1 MDVFSASAGDPPPP
15 ALCQQ
20 HQGFCG
26 QTGTTWETRATG
38 FCAET
43 GALTGGWG
51 SALLGACGRGRG
63 RGSLQSC
70 EPGSPRAGGGLWRGS
85 RGAAPVKV
93 QGCDT
98 GWVASRRGPSGGR
111 SGDGKGRCHG
121 DEMEAACGD
130 PGGHAAPDVV
140 GREGLWRGLDRGLGT
155 EGGVRTDRA
164 RHLGKQGKKKKWVSG
179 WLGLKAP
186 ILPPMAVC
194 GPLWHLW

>member
-1 MDVFSASAGDPPPP
+1 MDVFSASAGDPPE
-15 ALCQQ
+15 LCQQ

-26 QTGTTWETRATG
+26 QTGTTWEARATG

-70 EPGSPRAGGGLWRGS
+70 EPGSRRAGGGLWRGS
-85 RGAAPVKV
+85 RGAAPVKA

-111 SGDGKGRCHG
+111 SGDRKGCCHG
-121 DEMEAACGD
+121 DEMEAACAD
-130 PGGHAAPDVV
+130 PGGHAAPDGWEEKAYGGVWI
-140 GREGLWRGLDRGLGT
+140 GGWAPREGRGQTG
-155 EGGVRTDRA
+155 
-164 RHLGKQGKKKKWVSG
+164 RHLGKQGKKK
-179 WLGLKAP
+179 
-186 ILPPMAVC
+186 
-194 GPLWHLW
+194 